1 MTSINLL
8 VSQILTIQICK
19 SRRFLYMKAT
29 GIVRRIDYYVII
41 GQKVKPLV

>member
-1 MTSINLL
+1 MVTAFKLISNYKG
-8 VSQILTIQICK
+8 V
-19 SRRFLYMKAT
+19 LYMKAT